1 MTTYDGPDV
10 RDCVACSDLV
20 DGRTKIVNGRGA
32 EDARLAIVGEAPGR
46 FEDEAG
52 RPFVGRSGEILEASL
67 LEFGVDPAAV
77 RITNCVRCRPP
88 DNRDPRVGERSN
100 CRGHL
105 EREVAS
111 VDPAVVLTLGRV
123 PAQELLGRPVAV
135 TKEVNSVK
143 TVDLGGKPRSVVV
156 GLHPAATLYDRSTR
170 PVFEE
175 ALDHAIELAGVD

>member
-88 DNRDPRVGERSN
+88 DNRNPYVGERRN
-100 CRGHL
+100 CRAHL
-105 EREVAS
+105 DNELSA
-111 VDPAVVLTLGRV
+111 VDPSVVLTLGRV
-123 PAQELLGRPVAV
+123 PTLELTGEVVTVTDRAGDVIDHEIAGRTRHLVI
-135 TKEVNSVK
+135 
-143 TVDLGGKPRSVVV
+143 
-156 GLHPAATLYDRSTR
+156 GLHPAATLYNRSTR
-170 PVFEE
+170 PIFDA
-175 ALDHAIELAGVD
+175 ALEQAIELAGLG